1 MAVVVAIP
9 GPLQPYAGGN
19 STVVLDAAC
28 DTVGDA
34 LVALGDEYPGVRDR
48 VLTEQGDVRQH
59 LNVFVDEDNVRFAN
73 GLATP
78 VSDGCRVTILP
89 AVSGG

>member
-1 MAVVVAIP
+1 MPIVVLLP
-9 GPLQPYAGGN
+9 GPLRSYAGGR
-19 STVVLDAAC
+19 
-28 DTVGDA
+28 DTVRLEAPCATVRDA
-34 LVALGDEYPGVRDR
+34 LRALGERYPGVRDR

-59 LNVFVDEDNVRFAN
+59 LNVFLGEDNVRSAL

-78 VSDGCRVTILP
+78 LPDGSELTILP

>member
-1 MAVVVAIP
+1 MPVVVAIP
-9 GPLQPYAGGN
+9 GPLQPYAGGH
-19 STVVLDAAC
+19 SMVVVSARC
-28 DTVGDA
+28 GTVGDA
-34 LVALGDEYPGVRDR
+34 LEALGEEYPGVRDR

-59 LNVFVDEDNVRFAN
+59 LNVFVDEDNVRFAS

-78 VSDGCRVTILP
+78 VADGSRVTILP

>member
-1 MAVVVAIP
+1 MPVVVAIP

-19 STVVLDAAC
+19 STVVLDAPC

-34 LVALGDEYPGVRDR
+34 LEALGEEYPGVRDR

-59 LNVFVDEDNVRFAN
+59 LNVFVDEDNVRFVN

>member
-1 MAVVVAIP
+1 MPVVVAIP
-9 GPLQPYAGGN
+9 GPLQPYAGGH
-19 STVVLDAAC
+19 SVVEVIAAGG
-28 DTVGDA
+28 TVGDA
-34 LVALGDEYPGVRDR
+34 LEALGEEYPGVRDR

-59 LNVFVDEDNVRFAN
+59 LNVFVDEDNVRFAS

-78 VSDGCRVTILP
+78 VPDGSRVTILP

>member
-1 MAVVVAIP
+1 MPIVVAIP
-9 GPLQPYAGGN
+9 GPLQPYAGGR
-19 STVVLDAAC
+19 SVVELGARC

-34 LVALGDEYPGVRDR
+34 LDALGEEYPGVRDR

-59 LNVFVDEDNVRFAN
+59 LNVFVDEDNVRFVR

-78 VSDGCRVTILP
+78 VSEDSRVTILP

>member
-19 STVVLDAAC
+19 ATVVLEARL

-34 LVALGDEYPGVRDR
+34 LEALGEEYPGVRDR

-59 LNVFVDEDNVRFAN
+59 LNVFVDEDNVRFGS
-73 GLATP
+73 GLETP
-78 VSDGCRVTILP
+78 VPDGSRVTILP

>member
-1 MAVVVAIP
+1 MPVVVAIP
-9 GPLQPYAGGN
+9 GPLQPYAGGQ
-19 STVVLDAAC
+19 SVVEVSAPGG
-28 DTVGDA
+28 TVGDA
-34 LVALGDEYPGVRDR
+34 LEALGEEYPGVRDR

-59 LNVFVDEDNVRFAN
+59 LNVFVDEDNVRFAD

-78 VSDGCRVTILP
+78 VSDGSRVTILP

>member
-1 MAVVVAIP
+1 VPVVVAIP
-9 GPLQPYAGGN
+9 GPLQPYAGGR
-19 STVVLDAAC
+19 AAVELRERC

-34 LVALGDEYPGVRDR
+34 LEALGEQYPGVRDR

-59 LNVFVDEDNVRFAN
+59 LNVFVDEDNVRFSL

-78 VSDGCRVTILP
+78 VSPESRVTILP

>member
-9 GPLQPYAGGN
+9 GPLQPYAGGQ
-19 STVVLDAAC
+19 STVVLDAPC

-34 LVALGDEYPGVRDR
+34 LEALGEEYPGVRDR

-78 VSDGCRVTILP
+78 VPDGCRLTILP

>member
-1 MAVVVAIP
+1 MPVVVEIP
-9 GPLQPYAGGN
+9 GPLQPFAGGRA
-19 STVVLDAAC
+19 TVEVQESCA
-28 DTVGDA
+28 TVGGA
-34 LVALGDEYPGVRDR
+34 LLALGEEYPGVRDR

-59 LNVFVDEDNVRFAN
+59 LNVFVDDDNVRFVR

-78 VSDGCRVTILP
+78 VSDGSRVTILP

>member
-1 MAVVVAIP
+1 MPVVVAIP
-9 GPLQPYAGGN
+9 GPLQPYAGGRA
-19 STVVLDAAC
+19 TVEVPDSCA
-28 DTVGDA
+28 TVGDA
-34 LVALGDEYPGVRDR
+34 LLAVGEEYPGVRDR

-59 LNVFVDEDNVRFAN
+59 LNVFVDEDNVRFER

-78 VSDGCRVTILP
+78 VSDGSRVTILP

>member
-1 MAVVVAIP
+1 MPVVVVLP
-9 GPLQPYAGGN
+9 GPLQPFAGG
-19 STVVLDAAC
+19 SATVRLDAPCA
-28 DTVGDA
+28 TVRDA
-34 LVALGDEYPGVRDR
+34 LDALGEQYPGVRDR

-59 LNVFVDEDNVRFAN
+59 LNVFVGADNVRFAR

-78 VSDGCRVTILP
+78 VPDGSELTILP